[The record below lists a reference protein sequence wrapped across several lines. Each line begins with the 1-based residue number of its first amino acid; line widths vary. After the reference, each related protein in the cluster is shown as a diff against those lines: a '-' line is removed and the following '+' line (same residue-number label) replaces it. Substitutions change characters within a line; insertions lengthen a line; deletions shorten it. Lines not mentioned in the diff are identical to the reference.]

1 MKDKSKNYE
10 DELRK
15 IERKKV
21 VYLIKN
27 NLIFT
32 TTDQLLEEC
41 NNKKGYINFL
51 RMIDILFINEPE
63 FLIFADEE
71 ADKILQVIDMNR
83 NKYNEDEIKE
93 LERDIIIKLNIFKN
107 EPKRDELKN
116 KYIELQNKPRLCHF
130 KSEKQLKKLIGY
142 DAVVIQALENND
154 LENIE
159 DIYFL
164 ISTSY
169 LLDDFNDLYKYNK
182 DYIDKSLDKIS
193 SVKESMDSN
202 KNLKRKIKIIEKQL
216 KKVAKRS

>member
-15 IERKKV
+15 IEMKKIV
-21 VYLIKN
+21 HLIKN

-51 RMIDILFINEPE
+51 HMINILFMNEPE

-71 ADKILQVIDMNR
+71 ADKILQVIDVNR
-83 NKYNEDEIKE
+83 YKYNEDEIKE
-93 LERDIIIKLNIFKN
+93 LERDIIINLNILKN
-107 EPKRDELKN
+107 EPERDELKN
-116 KYIELQNKPRLCHF
+116 EYIELQSESRLCYF
-130 KSEKQLKKLIGY
+130 ETEKQLKDSIGY
-142 DAVVIQALENND
+142 DALVIQALENND

-216 KKVAKRS
+216 KKVAKKS